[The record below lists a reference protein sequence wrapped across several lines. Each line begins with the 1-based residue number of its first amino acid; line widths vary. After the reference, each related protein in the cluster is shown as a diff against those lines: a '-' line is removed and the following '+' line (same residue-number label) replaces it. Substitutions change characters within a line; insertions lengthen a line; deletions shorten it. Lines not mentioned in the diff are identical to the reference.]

1 MCGGGWGRVGLSGM
15 QTGAGRVGPQGHRG
29 VSGAGRAGRVHMA
42 ALLGRHV
49 YVLIECFGRLS
60 LERKTKRGA
69 SITKI
74 QSTPQMFTDVG
85 HHS

>member
-1 MCGGGWGRVGLSGM
+1 MCGGGWGRVGTSGM
-15 QTGAGRVGPQGHRG
+15 QTGAGRVGPKGQKG
-29 VSGAGRAGRVHMA
+29 VLGAGRA
-42 ALLGRHV
+42 GRHV